1 MISVLLFVVCGPLQ
15 LTHSQLLC
23 DDLSL
28 VMMVFYFNP
37 YWQTSVGM
45 TLLILPTVFC
55 LPIIELGYFHWR
67 ISSHILTCMMSEL
80 TVSYSKQRFVLCI
93 DNGQQTVF

>member
-55 LPIIELGYFHWR
+55 LPIIDVLITRLFSLENKF
-67 ISSHILTCMMSEL
+67 
-80 TVSYSKQRFVLCI
+80 SYPYLY
-93 DNGQQTVF
+93 DE